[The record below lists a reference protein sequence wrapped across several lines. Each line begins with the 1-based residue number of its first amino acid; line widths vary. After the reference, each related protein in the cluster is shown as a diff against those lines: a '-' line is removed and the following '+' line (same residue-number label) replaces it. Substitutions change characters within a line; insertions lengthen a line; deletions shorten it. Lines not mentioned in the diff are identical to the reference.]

1 MKCKPVALLALAD
14 LYTLAAVGIASTMHS
29 AELPTLSDEGRAA
42 WEASDEAML
51 LMT

>member
-1 MKCKPVALLALAD
+1 MKCTPVALLVLAD
-14 LYTLAAVGIASTMHS
+14 LHTLAAVGIAPTMRA

-42 WEASDEAML
+42 WMASDETML